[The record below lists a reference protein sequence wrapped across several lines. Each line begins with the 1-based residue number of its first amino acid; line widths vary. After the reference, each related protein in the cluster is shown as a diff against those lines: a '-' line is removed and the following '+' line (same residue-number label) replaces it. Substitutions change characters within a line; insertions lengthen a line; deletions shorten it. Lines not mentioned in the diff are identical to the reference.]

1 MFLHNL
7 KYELKSSLRVKDL
20 IIWLILFPMFL
31 GVAFKIAFRNIY
43 SNVAKTAEIPIAVVE
58 KQDDPALH
66 QVLDTVS
73 AGSDALLSVQYT
85 DADEADRLLEAD
97 EIKGILTADGRLSV
111 TVMQSESSVYE
122 ANLEETILR
131 NFAEQYNMT
140 NDVARAC
147 IAADPASAQA
157 VIGSLT
163 AELKPVTEIPLTK
176 GNPDFMVEYFTNL
189 LAMVAMYGSITGLHI
204 TIQNQGNLSKLGA
217 RKCSS
222 PTPKSV
228 SLIACL
234 LGSMIVQSICMTI
247 SVTFLR
253 FVLRIQFGGNLGM
266 IYLTSILGGILGL
279 SFGFFIGSIGRFQI
293 GICFG
298 VSMLCCFGSGLMV
311 GNMKGVINR
320 HAPWVNK
327 INPAAVITDSLY
339 YLNID
344 SDYHRYI
351 GKVITMAV
359 LSAVL
364 ILLGF
369 LMTRRK
375 KYASI

>member
-1 MFLHNL
+1 M
-7 KYELKSSLRVKDL
+7 
-20 IIWLILFPMFL
+20 
-31 GVAFKIAFRNIY
+31 
-43 SNVAKTAEIPIAVVE
+43 
-58 KQDDPALH
+58 
-66 QVLDTVS
+66 
-73 AGSDALLSVQYT
+73 
-85 DADEADRLLEAD
+85 
-97 EIKGILTADGRLSV
+97 
-111 TVMQSESSVYE
+111 
-122 ANLEETILR
+122 
-131 NFAEQYNMT
+131 
-140 NDVARAC
+140 
-147 IAADPASAQA
+147 
-157 VIGSLT
+157 
-163 AELKPVTEIPLTK
+163 
-176 GNPDFMVEYFTNL
+176 
-189 LAMVAMYGSITGLHI
+189 
-204 TIQNQGNLSKLGA
+204 
-217 RKCSS
+217 
-222 PTPKSV
+222 
-228 SLIACL
+228 

-279 SFGFFIGSIGRFQI
+279 SFGFFIGSIGRFQTGAKI